1 MARFFGII
9 GGDWL
14 YGGDPLYFWNIRVG
28 LFISQE
34 FRILAFKFWS
44 FLFKLPVY
52 WDMGCE

>member
-1 MARFFGII
+1 MVLK
-9 GGDWL
+9 GGLERDL
-14 YGGDPLYFWNIRVG
+14 FWDIRVG